1 MQLALCSYLNLNV
14 MHADAFPLLF
24 FFFFLLFF
32 VLMLCYFHEA
42 RKKWHNLLL
51 LDNWSEI
58 FSLILFIRMVRRT
71 QGLKDLRKF
80 FFVGSNREWLLP
92 CGREI
97 SLCLPGKV
105 VREICILNLPFIAIC
120 WCIVVYSIMHPI
132 KGPFESKDW
141 ENGGI
146 RKTYNSTRNYTT
158 KQRII
163 KHRKNTGMIDWSN
176 HRKNVRIRRERW
188 PHRKLSIR
196 LDLML
201 KIRQN
206 LYGLRNSLGI
216 S

>member
-80 FFVGSNREWLLP
+80 FFVGSNRE
-92 CGREI
+92 
-97 SLCLPGKV
+97 
-105 VREICILNLPFIAIC
+105 
-120 WCIVVYSIMHPI
+120 
-132 KGPFESKDW
+132 
-141 ENGGI
+141 
-146 RKTYNSTRNYTT
+146 
-158 KQRII
+158 
-163 KHRKNTGMIDWSN
+163 
-176 HRKNVRIRRERW
+176 
-188 PHRKLSIR
+188 
-196 LDLML
+196 
-201 KIRQN
+201 
-206 LYGLRNSLGI
+206 
-216 S
+216 